1 MLSKMNFSFTK
12 YQGTGNDFVMLD
24 NLSGVYNELTDEQIQ
39 QICDRRFGVGADG
52 LIKINAKDGYDFEVD
67 YYNSD
72 ASKSFCGNGARCS
85 VNFAHELGITKEE
98 VFFWAVDGEH
108 SATKKNGI
116 VHLKMNPV
124 EEIKLDTD
132 FSASD
137 FVLNT
142 GSPHFI
148 HFTENVNIDNAEF
161 ISQSKE
167 IRYSEKYSKEGINVN
182 FIQLENECKAKIRTY
197 ERGVEDETLSC
208 GTGVTAAAIVMCKKA
223 ALFGP
228 QTFELQVMG
237 GILFVSMNRI
247 SESVFED
254 IYLIGPA
261 QHVFKGEWND

>member
-1 MLSKMNFSFTK
+1 MIFSFTK

-24 NLSGVYNELTDEQIQ
+24 NLSGEYDGLTETQIQ

-52 LIKINAKDGYDFEVD
+52 LIKINAKEGYDFEVD

-72 ASKSFCGNGARCS
+72 ASKSFCGNGARCA

-98 VFFWAVDGEH
+98 VCFWAIDGEH
-108 SATKKNGI
+108 SAIKENGI
-116 VHLKMNPV
+116 VRLKMNPV
-124 EEIKLDTD
+124 QEIALDTD

-148 HFTENVNIDNAEF
+148 RFTENINIAYSEF
-161 ISQSKE
+161 IHQTKE
-167 IRYSEKYSKEGINVN
+167 IRYSDKYKDEGINVN
-182 FIQLENECKAKIRTY
+182 FIQLENDCKAKIRTY

-223 ALFGP
+223 ALFGQ
-228 QTFELQVMG
+228 QTFKLEVLG
-237 GILFVSMNRI
+237 GNLSVSMNRI

-254 IYLIGPA
+254 IYLIGPGKR
-261 QHVFKGEWND
+261 VFKGEWNG